1 MVAKQARAATPTRDF
16 GGLAMCTIFSGQ
28 DPANC
33 AFETRSVRL
42 QGYSTSV
49 RLERRF
55 WEILEEICDNQR
67 LPMAKFLSQVYDE
80 ALEIHGDVPNF
91 ASLLRCSCLVYLTD
105 PKAKRQPSKAA

>member
-1 MVAKQARAATPTRDF
+1 
-16 GGLAMCTIFSGQ
+16 MCTIFSGQ
-28 DPANC
+28 DPATY

-42 QGYSTSV
+42 QGHSTSV

-55 WEILEEICDNQR
+55 WEILEDICKSQDM
-67 LPMAKFLSQVYDE
+67 PMAKFLSQVYDE

-105 PKAKRQPSKAA
+105 PKARRQSPKAA